1 MLEAAVPLAQTDLSK
16 AKRACERA
24 QGEQEQAL
32 KRVRALSVL
41 ASNETFNELQ
51 SEFEQSAARVSE
63 LRRAECQAG
72 EAADLARWAAEEAR
86 EDVREQGGG

>member
-1 MLEAAVPLAQTDLSK
+1 MYYSK
-16 AKRACERA
+16 AERACERA

-86 EDVREQGGG
+86 EDVREHGGG